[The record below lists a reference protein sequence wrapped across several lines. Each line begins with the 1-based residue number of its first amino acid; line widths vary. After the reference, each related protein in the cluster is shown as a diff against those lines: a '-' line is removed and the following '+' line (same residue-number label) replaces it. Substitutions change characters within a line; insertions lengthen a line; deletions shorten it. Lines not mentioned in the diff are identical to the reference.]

1 MALAC
6 LVLRGCPSS
15 PGASLSGIS
24 LRNRDGQPVSPG
36 GLVSCWRPR
45 RLALRGR
52 RRIPHHL
59 FSRARLSDWSRSW
72 FRTVGISRAVGL
84 EPALWRLQP
93 RRIETATDMEAYV
106 ALALQEQQAGAS
118 LPFVIVKQA
127 SGQVIGSTRFMDIAP
142 EHRRLEIG
150 ASWLTPAHQRTGANL
165 EAKLLLLT
173 HAFDVLRMQKVVLKT
188 ETLNTQSRAA
198 ILGLGAVEEGTFRRQ
213 LLADDG
219 RPRDMIYFSILD
231 NEWPNARQ
239 LIRERL
245 ARHQK

>member
-1 MALAC
+1 M
-6 LVLRGCPSS
+6 
-15 PGASLSGIS
+15 
-24 LRNRDGQPVSPG
+24 
-36 GLVSCWRPR
+36 
-45 RLALRGR
+45 
-52 RRIPHHL
+52 
-59 FSRARLSDWSRSW
+59 
-72 FRTVGISRAVGL
+72 
-84 EPALWRLQP
+84 
-93 RRIETATDMEAYV
+93 

-118 LPFVIVKQA
+118 LPFIIVKRA

-150 ASWLTPAHQRTGANL
+150 ASWLTSTHQRTGANL

-219 RPRDMIYFSILD
+219 RPLRHDLFLD
-231 NEWPNARQ
+231 SR
-239 LIRERL
+239 
-245 ARHQK
+245 

>member
-1 MALAC
+1 
-6 LVLRGCPSS
+6 
-15 PGASLSGIS
+15 
-24 LRNRDGQPVSPG
+24 
-36 GLVSCWRPR
+36 
-45 RLALRGR
+45 
-52 RRIPHHL
+52 
-59 FSRARLSDWSRSW
+59 
-72 FRTVGISRAVGL
+72 
-84 EPALWRLQP
+84 
-93 RRIETATDMEAYV
+93 MEAYV

-118 LPFVIVKQA
+118 LPFIIVKRA

-150 ASWLTPAHQRTGANL
+150 ASWLTPTHQRTGANL